1 MKRSAK
7 VMSFVLA
14 CAVTPAIVP
23 EAGAQNVTVVYGP
36 TQPVV
41 VQPSPQVVIMR
52 SRSVEEYVPT
62 AQVTVPTAPV
72 TYLIAFK
79 NSVVRLADQYW
90 ARGRTLYYVTT
101 DRQQMTAPLD
111 SVDLGLSQRLNSE
124 RNVVFSLLTEPE
136 RTIARVNIIR
146 KTAASAHK
154 QCRCLCGSSPAS
166 GRASRASSAGK

>member
-1 MKRSAK
+1 MRPLLLG
-7 VMSFVLA
+7 SFVCGML
-14 CAVTPAIVP
+14 VTG
-23 EAGAQNVTVVYGP
+23 AGAQNVTVVYGP

-41 VQPSPQVVIMR
+41 VQPPPQVVIMP
-52 SRSVEEYVPT
+52 SRPVEEYVPT
-62 AQVTVPTAPV
+62 AQFTVPTAQA

-124 RNVVFSLLTEPE
+124 RNVVFSLVTEPE
-136 RTIARVNIIR
+136 RTIARVSTIR
-146 KTAASAHK
+146 KTPVSAHR
-154 QCRCLCGSSPAS
+154 QCRCQCGSSPAS
-166 GRASRASSAGK
+166 GRASRASSPGK